1 MHQTQVQ
8 SRRRAALVN
17 ACLAFARTHSFPLRF
32 LEDSVKKASVVLA
45 SFTVLA
51 AAISTAHAAQDFQA
65 LEDDEMEQQDIHFL
79 DGKGSI
85 VRGKRCAH
93 VDPSELEQS
102 KIEADLNRTL
112 AAPDFVMKALSNN
125 VINVSWHIVTSGS
138 TGNVTDARITS
149 QLQVLNSA
157 YAGSGFSFKTVAIER
172 VNNSTWFNGCY
183 GAQETNMKS
192 ALADSPATTLNI
204 YTCNPSGGILGY
216 ATFPSSYAE
225 SSTRHGVVLMHSTLP
240 GGSAAPYNLGDT
252 GTHEVGHYLGLYH
265 TFQGGCNNPGDSV
278 SDTPAEASAA
288 YGCPTN
294 RNTCTAAGLD
304 PIKNFMDY
312 TDDSCMN
319 TFTSGQ
325 ITRMKAQV
333 ATYRP
338 KL

>member
-1 MHQTQVQ
+1 M
-8 SRRRAALVN
+8 
-17 ACLAFARTHSFPLRF
+17 
-32 LEDSVKKASVVLA
+32 KKASLVLG
-45 SFTVLA
+45 SLTVLA
-51 AAISTAHAAQDFQA
+51 AAISTAHAAQDVHA
-65 LEDDEMEQQDIHFL
+65 TDGLEAAQQDIHFL
-79 DGKGSI
+79 DGKGGI

-93 VDPSELEQS
+93 VDPTADEQA

-112 AAPDFVMKALSNN
+112 ADPAFVMKALGDN

-138 TGNVTDARITS
+138 TGNVTDNQIAQ

-157 YAGSGFSFKTVAIER
+157 YAGTGFSFQTVAIER
-172 VNNSTWFNGCY
+172 VSNSRWYNGCY
-183 GAQETNMKS
+183 GSQETKMKS

-204 YTCNPSGGILGY
+204 YTCNPSNGILGY

-225 SSTRHGVVLMHSTLP
+225 SSSRHGVVLLHSSLP

-252 GTHEVGHYLGLYH
+252 ATHEVGHYLGLYH

-288 YGCPTN
+288 YGCPTG
-294 RNTCTAAGLD
+294 RDTCAATGAD

-319 TFTSGQ
+319 EFSAGQ
-325 ITRMKAQV
+325 VTRMQAQV
-333 ATYRP
+333 ATYKP
-338 KL
+338 SL